1 MISDLLNT
9 LVFMKKHIRILFFL
23 TQIFPLT
30 LIGQTSVMSYNI
42 RYDNPNDNENW
53 WQNRKSEVARMINY
67 YAPEI
72 IGIQEGLNNQVKYL
86 DSTLL
91 GYKYVGVG
99 RDDGK
104 LKGEYTAIFYK
115 TESIKA
121 LSTKTFWL
129 SETPDKVSTGWDAS
143 MERIVTFGAF
153 LNKKTNDTLY
163 VFNCHYDHK
172 GKVAQEKST
181 DLILKIIKDK
191 KITNKKIILLGDFN
205 SESYEVPIKKF
216 QSLLVDNF
224 NKKYVITYGPL
235 GTFNQFKTDLEIKR
249 RIDYIFTK
257 NINVKE
263 YIHIDDRRKN
273 NLHLSDHLPV
283 LIKIE

>member
-1 MISDLLNT
+1 
-9 LVFMKKHIRILFFL
+9 MKKHIRILFFL
-23 TQIFPLT
+23 SQILPLT
-30 LIGQTSVMSYNI
+30 LLGQTSVMSYNI

-53 WQNRKSEVARMINY
+53 WKYRKSEVAKMINY

-72 IGIQEGLNNQVKYL
+72 VGIQEGLNNQVKYL
-86 DSTLL
+86 DSTLI

-104 LKGEYTAIFYK
+104 FKGEYTAVFYK
-115 TESIKA
+115 TERIKA
-121 LSTKTFWL
+121 LSTKTYWL
-129 SETPDKVSTGWDAS
+129 SETPDKVSIGWDAS
-143 MERIVTFGAF
+143 MERIVTFGEF
-153 LNKKTNDTLY
+153 LDKKTNDTLY

-172 GKVAQEKST
+172 GEVAQKKST

-205 SESYEVPIKKF
+205 SQPNEAPIKKF
-216 QSLLVDNF
+216 ESLMVDNY
-224 NKKYVITYGPL
+224 NKKHVTTYGPL
-235 GTFNQFKTDLEIKR
+235 GTFNQFKTDLEIKK

-257 NINVKE
+257 NINVIE

>member
-1 MISDLLNT
+1 
-9 LVFMKKHIRILFFL
+9 MKKHIRILFFL

-30 LIGQTSVMSYNI
+30 LLGQTSVMSYNI

-283 LIKIE
+283 LIKME